1 MAKRSGITAAKA
13 LARRLGVDGFAS
25 RVGVTEATA
34 RRWLRDGL
42 PASRR
47 DDVQGAFERSERA
60 HYAALAR
67 AEQAREEAARQEL
80 ARERRNQRAR
90 DLRQQRRFE
99 EGRREIFK
107 EHGLTDHRGEPIT
120 GRQGLGPW
128 STLAAMMRKRDPA
141 WIAFLEFAESQGRT
155 EREAKNSWYSPKAKK
170 KKGPGRR
177 KPKGQKRKKN
187 KGRKKSRKKSK
198 R

>member
-1 MAKRSGITAAKA
+1 MAKRTGITAAKT
-13 LARRLGVDGFAS
+13 LARRLGLEGFAE

-34 RRWLRDGL
+34 RRWLKDG
-42 PASRR
+42 PPERR
-47 DDVQGAFERSERA
+47 KADVEGALARSERA
-60 HYAALAR
+60 RQAALAR

-120 GRQGLGPW
+120 GRQGMGPW
-128 STLAAMMRKRDPA
+128 ATLAALMRKSDPA
-141 WIAFLEFAESQGRT
+141 WLEFLEFAESQGRT
-155 EREAKNSWYSPKAKK
+155 ERQAKNAWYSPKVKKK
-170 KKGPGRR
+170 KKGPKNRIG
-177 KPKGQKRKKN
+177 KRKRR
-187 KGRKKSRKKSK
+187 KGRKKRKK
-198 R
+198 

>member
-47 DDVQGAFERSERA
+47 DDVQGALERSERA
-60 HYAALAR
+60 RQAALAR

-80 ARERRNQRAR
+80 AREKRNQRAR

-99 EGRREIFK
+99 DGRRQIFK
-107 EHGLTDHRGEPIT
+107 DHGLTDHRGEPIT

-128 STLAAMMRKRDPA
+128 STLAAMMRKSDPA
-141 WIAFLEFAESQGRT
+141 WIAFLEFAEANGRT
-155 EREAKNSWYSPKAKK
+155 ERQAKNEWYSPKAKK
-170 KKGPGRR
+170 KRGPKRR
-177 KPKGQKRKKN
+177 KPQIGKRKKN
-187 KGRKKSRKKSK
+187 KGRRRRKK
-198 R
+198 